1 MKKHAAK
8 IPPKPAAAPAP
19 REGWRRWPASPMFI
33 GLLLAAVTAALY
45 WPVTG
50 FEILYYDD
58 GNYFSNN
65 HHVLGG
71 LTAQNVA
78 WAFST
83 IDVSSWYPLTWLSF
97 MLDAQLFGPGPAG
110 PHFTNMLFHV
120 VNTVLLF
127 LWLRGI
133 TAATWR
139 SALVAAWFA
148 LHPLHVESVAWI
160 SERKDVLSTFFGFL
174 SLIFYTR
181 YAKPAAA
188 SRQSQAANYALAI
201 LCFAGSL
208 LAKPMLVTMPFL
220 LLLLDCWPLQRI
232 SNFGFQVS
240 NPRTPKAK
248 HETQKLWRLLLE
260 KIPFLLVGVAAGMV
274 TLLVHKSTGAINP
287 LATAPLGERLANAL
301 VSYARYLGKT
311 FWPVHLALPYPYPG
325 PWPVALVM
333 FAAAL
338 VAGLCLAAVWCLWR
352 RPAWF
357 VGWFWF
363 FGALLPVIGL
373 VQWGDH
379 AMADR
384 FTYVP
389 LVGLFIVLAWMLG
402 ELAAR
407 SPAVRMA
414 VIVLAVGSLA
424 ACAAR
429 TRDQLL
435 LWRNSETFFN
445 HTLAVTRDNY
455 IAMNN
460 LGAYLEGQ
468 KRTDEAIVLYRRA
481 LKINPGY
488 ADAMNSLGS
497 ALTTQSNYAGAI
509 VLYRELLKLDPGH
522 ADAHYNYGC
531 ALADTGRYAEAV
543 DEYQEALKLQP
554 DFPPAYNNLGIALTA
569 VGRLDDARV
578 EYEAALKLKPD
589 FTEARNNL
597 AYLLLTG
604 GRVAEA
610 VAQYEESLRIKPAQ
624 PKAHFNLGNAY
635 AIQERYAEAAAQFQ
649 EAVRLDPGY
658 AVAHKNLGMAL
669 ARLGKPVAAESEFH
683 LAAKINP
690 GLPDVHDDLGNL
702 LAEEGRFAAAEAEFR
717 EAVRCQPDS
726 ADTRFN
732 LGNTLALQG
741 KLSDAIQQ
749 YAEALRLQPDY
760 AQAQLNWGSALARL
774 GRKDEAVIHL
784 REALRLKPDY
794 EEARQQLKEIDPAAS
809 P

>member
-1 MKKHAAK
+1 MKKPAAK

-19 REGWRRWPASPMFI
+19 REVWRQWLPAVI
-33 GLLLAAVTAALY
+33 GLLLAAVTAVLY

-50 FEILYYDD
+50 FDILYYDD

-83 IDVSSWYPLTWLSF
+83 IDASSWYPLTWLSF

-127 LWLRGI
+127 LWLRSI

-181 YAKPAAA
+181 YAR
-188 SRQSQAANYALAI
+188 SGSENGRRQSYALA
-201 LCFAGSL
+201 CFFFTCSL

-220 LLLLDCWPLQRI
+220 LLLLDYWPLQR
-232 SNFGFQVS
+232 VS
-240 NPRTPKAK
+240 GSRAPNAK
-248 HETQKLWRLLLE
+248 LETASFRRLLTE
-260 KIPFLLVGVAAGMV
+260 KIPFLLVGVAAGAV
-274 TLLVHKSTGAINP
+274 TLLVHKSTGAIRS
-287 LATAPLGERLANAL
+287 LALAPLGERMANAL

-325 PWPVALVM
+325 PWPAALVM
-333 FAAAL
+333 FTAAL
-338 VAGLCLAAVWCLWR
+338 VAGLCLAAVWFLRR

-389 LVGLFIVLAWMLG
+389 LVGLFIVLAWTLG

-407 SPAVRMA
+407 SPAARMA
-414 VIVLAVGSLA
+414 VIVLAAGSLA
-424 ACAAR
+424 ACAVR
-429 TRDQLL
+429 TRDQLQ
-435 LWRNSETFFN
+435 LWRNSESFFN

-468 KRTDEAIVLYRRA
+468 HRTDEAIVLYRRA

-497 ALTTQSNYAGAI
+497 ALTAQSNYAGAI
-509 VLYRELLKLDPGH
+509 ALYRQLLQLDPGH
-522 ADAHYNYGC
+522 SDAHFNYGC

-554 DFPPAYNNLGIALTA
+554 DFPQACNNLGIALTA
-569 VGRLDDARV
+569 AGRLGDAMA
-578 EYEAALKLKPD
+578 EYAAALKLKPG

-597 AYLLLTG
+597 AYLLLTN
-604 GRVAEA
+604 GRVTEA
-610 VAQYEESLRIKPAQ
+610 VDQYEESLRIKPAQ

-635 AIQERYAEAAAQFQ
+635 AVQDRYAEAAAQFQ

-658 AVAHKNLGMAL
+658 AAAHKNLGMAL
-669 ARLGKPVAAESEFH
+669 ARRGKLGEAESEFH

-690 GLPDVHDDLGNL
+690 GLPDIHGDLGNL

-726 ADTRFN
+726 ADVRFN

-749 YAEALRLQPDY
+749 YAEALRLRPDY
-760 AQAQLNWGSALARL
+760 AQAQLNWGSALVRL
-774 GRKDEAVIHL
+774 GRKDEAVVHL

-794 EEARQQLKEIDPAAS
+794 EEARQQLKEIEPVAS